1 MVRLKSKLLSPRLH
15 FPLPARQSR
24 VQILLATLCDFA
36 ADYQGK
42 LCILGAFDTLCTR
55 EFPVAHPQCSFA
67 LRMFFDPEDHGIYK
81 LMIKAQGPEDEDIMP
96 PFEADIDATFPV
108 GGPPFIT
115 RNIVLNLQRM
125 KFEKPGLYRF
135 VVEHDGDE
143 LTAVP
148 LRVMLYQ
155 DPSRSPSEP
164 FE

>member
-1 MVRLKSKLLSPRLH
+1 L
-15 FPLPARQSR
+15 AQSLR

-67 LRMFFDPEDHGIYK
+67 LRLFFDHEDHGEYAMKIRA
-81 LMIKAQGPEDEDIMP
+81 LGPEDEDIMP
-96 PFEADIDATFPV
+96 PFPATIDATFPQ

-135 VVEHDGDE
+135 VVEHDDDE
-143 LTAVP
+143 LTSVP
-148 LRVMLYQ
+148 LRVMLFPDNQ
-155 DPSRSPSEP
+155 RQHGFS
-164 FE
+164 

>member
-1 MVRLKSKLLSPRLH
+1 MAH
-15 FPLPARQSR
+15 IQG

-67 LRMFFDPEDHGIYK
+67 LRLFFDPEDHGVYD
-81 LMIKAQGPEDEDIMP
+81 MTIKAQGPEDEDIMP
-96 PFEADIDATFPV
+96 PFEAKIDASFPP

-143 LTAVP
+143 VTAVP
-148 LRVMLYQ
+148 LRVMLFQ
-155 DPSRSPSEP
+155 DPQRQQQEGP
-164 FE
+164 FG